1 MQLGMAEV
9 NINFCLQRIEDC
21 SQCGFYL
28 HIRVSSTKL
37 RVNIELLICVATVVN
52 VSAVESKCFRYC
64 KYFKC
69 CTISGSFGWAAIL
82 ENIAN
87 FWHKCRRRAILQK
100 AWKTKELLVLW
111 YLVPANFR
119 QSKSA
124 VWLAQSILLLEI
136 EISRYSYVLNKK
148 KGILTSTI
156 SLKIWLRRK

>member
-1 MQLGMAEV
+1 MWLLSTYQG
-9 NINFCLQRIEDC
+9 IF
-21 SQCGFYL
+21 SQTLSKHRASHMCDY
-28 HIRVSSTKL
+28 
-37 RVNIELLICVATVVN
+37 CTVVN

-69 CTISGSFGWAAIL
+69 CTISGSFGWAAIVK
-82 ENIAN
+82 NIAN

-136 EISRYSYVLNKK
+136 EISRYSYVFKK
-148 KGILTSTI
+148 K
-156 SLKIWLRRK
+156 